1 MTALSIKDVLCLN
14 DLSAEQINL
23 ILDKA
28 AEFKK
33 QLAAGKKKFSSL
45 KDKSIVTLF
54 YENSTRTRVSFELAG
69 KYLGGTVSNISASS
83 SSVAKGESLIDTGK
97 TLEQMGIDAII
108 IRHSVSGA
116 AKLLS
121 EALHISVING
131 GDGLHAHPTQALLDM
146 LTIKL
151 HHGGIKGKTV
161 AIIGDIYHS
170 RVARSNIVGLNKL
183 GANVKLFGPATL
195 VPTGIEDM
203 GCKLCH
209 SFEEAL
215 DGADAVISLRIQKE
229 RQQGGLFPT
238 VGEYAQFYGMNM
250 QRAKLAKP
258 NAIFLHPGPIN
269 RNIEITGELADSP
282 ASVINEQVNNG
293 LAVRMAIFELLL
305 GDE

>member
-1 MTALSIKDVLCLN
+1 MKALGIKDVLCLS
-14 DLSAEQINL
+14 DLSSEQISL
-23 ILDKA
+23 ILDRA
-28 AEFKK
+28 TEFK
-33 QLAAGKKKFSSL
+33 QHLASGKKKFSSL
-45 KDKSIVTLF
+45 KEKSIVTLF
-54 YENSTRTRVSFELAG
+54 YENSTRTRMSFELAG
-69 KYLGGTVSNISASS
+69 KYLGGTVSNIAVAS

-108 IRHSVSGA
+108 IRHPISGA

-121 EALHISVING
+121 EALHISIVNG

-151 HHGGIKGKTV
+151 HQGEITGKTV

-170 RVARSNIVGLNKL
+170 RVARSNIIGLNKM
-183 GANVKLFGPATL
+183 GAKVKVFGPATL
-195 VPTGIEDM
+195 VPAGIESM
-203 GCKLCH
+203 GCKLC
-209 SFEEAL
+209 SRFEEAL
-215 DGADAVISLRIQKE
+215 EDADAVISLRIQKE

-238 VGEYAQFYGMNM
+238 ISEYAQFYGMNTE
-250 QRAKLAKP
+250 RARLAKP

-269 RNIEITGELADSP
+269 RNIEITSELADSP